1 MAALAHRLGPSARG
15 SRIGAPHLGAAKH
28 RRAGHGPASEA
39 GWERYKPADPADHR
53 AAQVAVAG
61 AQKEE
66 THPSPPS
73 IHTRPPDQPKT
84 RGW

>member
-15 SRIGAPHLGAAKH
+15 SRIGAPHLGAAKN

-61 AQKEE
+61 ARRKKR
-66 THPSPPS
+66 TLGHLRSA
-73 IHTRPPDQPKT
+73 TRPPES
-84 RGW
+84 RGP